1 MKCPQESAP
10 VVLRGARRVNK
21 GNRISC
27 LIGPFSPHPPQHLQ
41 GFLKA
46 KNDSL
51 IAENLHTDKKEEE
64 EEGEGEELEKEEV
77 ALGREKM
84 SRIQSMFSGEKKPMD
99 EDGVLSSP
107 SCTDFNELMDEGLS
121 LGFQEDTSTP
131 LSQVLCQRICTVSQ
145 VAT

>member
-1 MKCPQESAP
+1 M
-10 VVLRGARRVNK
+10 
-21 GNRISC
+21 
-27 LIGPFSPHPPQHLQ
+27 
-41 GFLKA
+41 
-46 KNDSL
+46 

-107 SCTDFNELMDEGLS
+107 SCTDFNELMDEGLI
-121 LGFQEDTSTP
+121 LVEEHTSTP